1 MKEARWL
8 AWRSQMPG
16 KPTLDPEDLDSPY
29 LTLAINLGSALGG
42 FIGLWTVIYLIADLH
57 RGFASY
63 WWLIAIVI
71 IDVGINVALRVIR
84 ARRRARDPDAMAD
97 KHGSVARSTRH
108 TSASEWR
115 DINDERRT

>member
-16 KPTLDPEDLDSPY
+16 KPTLDPEYLDSPY

-42 FIGLWTVIYLIADLH
+42 FVGLWTVIYLIADLH

-63 WWLIAIVI
+63 WWLIAILI
-71 IDVGINVALRVIR
+71 TDVGTNVALRVIR
-84 ARRRARDPDAMAD
+84 ARRRARDPDDGREARPGIAL
-97 KHGSVARSTRH
+97 HPPCQHIGVARHQR
-108 TSASEWR
+108 
-115 DINDERRT
+115 